1 MPLRRFCAII
11 HLGGDDM
18 DIKRRK
24 RNTVFLVI
32 VSICLGVSFLIVAL
46 YTAVIVSSWLNVG
59 EITIDSEYAQYIADD
74 EVVAKKY
81 DIDQCATL
89 RFFDDSESKKT
100 LFINAVPKLE
110 IVNDNQN
117 YIEICTNKE
126 LLDII
131 DVSLS
136 EDRISIKCDDSAYNR
151 VHENDTSYDYDYG
164 MYIDCTSL
172 DITVHAPISKF
183 YTDTNLELNFDV
195 AKADDVIVD
204 FSFDGVSGVISN
216 INAKNFT
223 LYCSGFSKLN
233 LIGNVSDT
241 AKIMLWHNSRVNAS
255 ELTAKTWDT
264 WVSRGMG
271 GFSYLIRDKWYNFEC
286 DIIGGATNTVEFFV
300 FMPFLLWLVLEIK
313 LIKKRKTILQQIWFE
328 N

>member
-1 MPLRRFCAII
+1 MNIK
-11 HLGGDDM
+11 
-18 DIKRRK
+18 KRR
-24 RNTVFLVI
+24 RNTVFLAI

-46 YTAVIVSSWLNVG
+46 YTALIVNSWLNDG
-59 EITIDSEYAQYIADD
+59 EISIDSEYNRYIADG
-74 EVVAKKY
+74 EIVVKKY
-81 DIDQCATL
+81 DINQCTTL
-89 RFFDDSESKKT
+89 RFFDDFEGKKT
-100 LFINAVPKLE
+100 LFINAVPNLE
-110 IVNDNQN
+110 IVNDNEN
-117 YIEICTNKE
+117 YVEISTNEE

-131 DVSLS
+131 DVGLS
-136 EDRISIKCDDSAYNR
+136 EKSIIIECNNTAYNR
-151 VHENDTSYDYDYG
+151 VHENDASYDYDYG

-172 DITVHAPISKF
+172 DIIVHAPVSKF

-216 INAKNFT
+216 INATNFT
-223 LYCSGFSKLN
+223 LYCSGTSKLD

-241 AKIMLWHNSRVNAS
+241 AKIMLWHNSHVNAS
-255 ELTAKTWDT
+255 EMMVETWDT

-313 LIKKRKTILQQIWFE
+313 LIKKRKKILQQISAE